1 MVLAY
6 KKSKNIKNAIPVD
19 IIELQNKSMDSY
31 VVLNKGNDNIIVTNR
46 KDQSFKYEI
55 EVKQLWHILVIVN
68 RGF

>member
-6 KKSKNIKNAIPVD
+6 KKGENIKNAIPVD

-31 VVLNKGNDNIIVTNR
+31 VVLIRGNYNIIVTNR

-55 EVKQLWHILVIVN
+55 EVK
-68 RGF
+68 